1 MAWFKRRRYE
11 EDDYDDEDEYDEEEG
26 EQGRK
31 EASVAIEGN
40 LELKVVTPKSFEQL
54 LLAVDYLQA
63 GSTVLLNLEGV
74 EKTLYKRM
82 IDFVSGAAYALDA
95 TIKKA
100 TQDSFFIAPKDVD
113 VSGDIF
119 DESKNGGG
127 RDSDN
132 EIFTNL

>member
-1 MAWFKRRRYE
+1 MAWFNRKRRYREEWEDEEE
-11 EDDYDDEDEYDEEEG
+11 EDD
-26 EQGRK
+26 EQEQSQKR
-31 EASVAIEGN
+31 ETSVAIEGN
-40 LELKVVTPKSFEQL
+40 LDLKVVTPKTFEQL
-54 LLAVDYLQA
+54 LVAVDYLGA

-95 TIKKA
+95 VIKKA

-119 DESKNGGG
+119 DESSSGKSN
-127 RDSDN
+127 DN
-132 EIFTNL
+132 EVFSDL

>member
-1 MAWFKRRRYE
+1 MAWFNRRRKYREEWEEEE
-11 EDDYDDEDEYDEEEG
+11 EDD
-26 EQGRK
+26 EQEQEQKR
-31 EASVAIEGN
+31 ETSVAIEGN
-40 LELKVVTPKSFEQL
+40 LDLKVVTPKTFEQL
-54 LLAVDYLQA
+54 LVAVDYLGA

-95 TIKKA
+95 VIKKA

-119 DESKNGGG
+119 DENNNRSN
-127 RDSDN
+127 DN
-132 EIFTNL
+132 EVFSDL

>member
-1 MAWFKRRRYE
+1 MAWFNRKRRYREEWEDEEE
-11 EDDYDDEDEYDEEEG
+11 EDD
-26 EQGRK
+26 EQEQSQKR
-31 EASVAIEGN
+31 ETSVAIEGN
-40 LELKVVTPKSFEQL
+40 LDLKVVTPKTFEQL
-54 LLAVDYLQA
+54 LVAVDYLGA

-95 TIKKA
+95 VIKKA

-119 DESKNGGG
+119 DESGSGKSN
-127 RDSDN
+127 DN
-132 EIFTNL
+132 EVFSDL

>member
-1 MAWFKRRRYE
+1 MAWFNRKRRYREEWEDEEE
-11 EDDYDDEDEYDEEEG
+11 EDD
-26 EQGRK
+26 EQEQEQKR
-31 EASVAIEGN
+31 ETSVAIEGN
-40 LELKVVTPKSFEQL
+40 LDLKVVTPKTFEQL
-54 LLAVDYLQA
+54 LVAVDYLGA

-95 TIKKA
+95 VIKKA

-119 DESKNGGG
+119 DENNNRSN
-127 RDSDN
+127 DN
-132 EIFTNL
+132 EVFSDL

>member
-1 MAWFKRRRYE
+1 MAWFNRKRRYREEWEDEEE
-11 EDDYDDEDEYDEEEG
+11 EDD
-26 EQGRK
+26 EQEQSQKR
-31 EASVAIEGN
+31 ETSVAIEGN
-40 LELKVVTPKSFEQL
+40 LDLKVVTPKTFEQL
-54 LLAVDYLQA
+54 LVAVDYLGA

-95 TIKKA
+95 VIKKA

-119 DESKNGGG
+119 DENNNRSN
-127 RDSDN
+127 DN
-132 EIFTNL
+132 EVFSDL

>member
-1 MAWFKRRRYE
+1 MAWFNRRRKYREEWEEEE
-11 EDDYDDEDEYDEEEG
+11 EDD
-26 EQGRK
+26 EQEQSQKR
-31 EASVAIEGN
+31 ETSVAIEGN
-40 LELKVVTPKSFEQL
+40 LDLKVVTPKTFEQL
-54 LLAVDYLQA
+54 LVAVDYLGA

-95 TIKKA
+95 VIKKA

-119 DESKNGGG
+119 DESGKGN
-127 RDSDN
+127 DN
-132 EIFTNL
+132 EVFSDL